1 VKGFE
6 KHWIDFLEGDNHAL
20 GEMYVA
26 VFEPL
31 VVRAIYYTRDIENAR
46 DIVSQLFAE
55 LLLAPKE
62 VRRDRWSQVRD
73 PKSFLSIIVRNK
85 CMDHLRVVSNRQRI
99 LKTIPQNHASFY
111 EDSSEKE
118 LFVKLNQCI
127 SELSDEEQKLLEL
140 HLDGYRNHVIAEE
153 LNLSEKTVRN
163 KLSLT
168 RKLLVVR
175 WQKLFI
181 FIWLLWN

>member
-1 VKGFE
+1 MSEFE
-6 KHWIDFLEGDNHAL
+6 KQWTEFLDGDNHAL

-31 VVRAIYYTRDIENAR
+31 VMRAIYYTRDLENAR
-46 DIVSQLFAE
+46 DIVSQLFTE
-55 LLLAPKE
+55 LLLVPKDI
-62 VRRDRWSQVRD
+62 RRERWCQVLD
-73 PKSFLSIIVRNK
+73 PKSFLSVIVRNK
-85 CMDHLRVVSNRQRI
+85 CLDHLRVVSNRQRI
-99 LKTIPQNHASFY
+99 LNSMPQNQAFFS

-118 LFVKLNQCI
+118 LFGKLNQCI
-127 SELSDEEQKLLEL
+127 SELSDAERKLLEL

-168 RKLLVVR
+168 RKLLVIR
-175 WQKLFI
+175 WHKLFI